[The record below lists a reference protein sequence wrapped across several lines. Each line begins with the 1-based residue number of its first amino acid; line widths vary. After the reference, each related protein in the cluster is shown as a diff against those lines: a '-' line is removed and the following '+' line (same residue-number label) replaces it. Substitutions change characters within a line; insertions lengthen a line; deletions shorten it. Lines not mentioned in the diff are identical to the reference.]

1 MLNSP
6 PVHTARIVLIEPD
19 GKCQEIAIAASPFHI
34 GREAGNELT
43 LYDSRISRRQA
54 RIVAGDGAYVLEDM
68 ESLHGTFVNGQK
80 VQRHELHPN
89 DCIEFGVAYS
99 YRVVFMGDAANI
111 DKVHEKV
118 AVKVAPGGGPR
129 GIHHLGVLLEVART
143 VGTGLSLEDVLT
155 TVVDAALELTH
166 TQRGLLLL
174 RNAAGKLEPV
184 VARDAQRTKLSL
196 AQTRVSSSVI
206 KRVLTARRELIVS
219 NVGDDIA
226 LGQEESVALLDL
238 HTVIAI
244 PIDKL
249 PLTEIL
255 DLTVATHQGE
265 ILGVL
270 YLDSHLP
277 SSAFTDLDREVLRTL
292 AREAAVVVENA
303 QLLAASRAKARLD
316 HEIEIAS
323 EIQRQLQPRSF
334 PRRPEFEV
342 VGFMLPCQSVGG
354 DCFDVV
360 ELDGGRYCLCV
371 GDIAGKGVSA
381 SLLASMVQG
390 MMNLLV
396 SLSIPMEQIASRL
409 NRYICDHSPSD
420 RYVTLFYGCL
430 EPSGRFN
437 YLNAGH
443 VPTLIRRRSGELDA
457 LESENFPVGMFD
469 DAEYVSAS
477 TQIEKNDYLVIYS
490 DGVPDATNVRG
501 ERFEESRLRNLLRQF
516 QGQNVD
522 QLAEAI
528 RVAVQNFTE
537 GAPQSDDITVLVAR
551 YLGATA

>member
-1 MLNSP
+1 MLTSP
-6 PVHTARIVLIEPD
+6 SVRAARIVLIEPD
-19 GKCQEIAIAASPFHI
+19 GKHQEIAINASPFHI

-68 ESLHGTFVNGQK
+68 QSLHGTFVNGHK
-80 VQRHELHPN
+80 VQRHELRPN
-89 DCIEFGVAYS
+89 DCIEFGIAYS

-111 DKVHEKV
+111 DTLREKIPLQ
-118 AVKVAPGGGPR
+118 VAPGGGPR

-143 VGTGLSLEDVLT
+143 VGTGLSLDDVLT

-166 TQRGLLLL
+166 TQRGVLLL
-174 RNAAGKLEPV
+174 RNAAGKLEPT

-196 AQTRVSSSVI
+196 DRSQVSSSVI
-206 KRVLTARRELIVS
+206 KRVLASRRELIVS
-219 NVGDDIA
+219 NVGEDRA

-238 HTVIAI
+238 HTVVAI

-249 PLTEIL
+249 PLVEIF
-255 DLTVATHQGE
+255 DLAADTHQGE

-270 YLDSHLP
+270 YLDSQLP
-277 SSAFTDLDREVLRTL
+277 SYAFTDLDREVLRTL

-303 QLLAASRAKARLD
+303 QLLAAARDKARLD

-323 EIQRQLQPRSF
+323 EIQRQLQPSNF

-342 VGFMLPCQSVGG
+342 IGFMLPCQSVGG

-360 ELDGGRYCLCV
+360 ELDCGRYGLCV
-371 GDIAGKGVSA
+371 GDIAGKGISA

-390 MMNLLV
+390 MMNILV
-396 SLSIPMEQIASRL
+396 SLPIPINQIASRL
-409 NRYICDHSPSD
+409 NRYVYGHSPAD

-430 EPSGRFN
+430 EPSGRFD

-443 VPTLIRRRSGELDA
+443 VPTLIRRGSGELESLD
-457 LESENFPVGMFD
+457 SENFPVGMFH

-501 ERFEESRLRNLLRQF
+501 ERFEESRLRNLVQQF

-528 RVAVQNFTE
+528 RAAVQNFTE

-551 YLGATA
+551 YLGAAA